1 MVEKNEHSGSGRA
14 RSGSYRSIVF
24 LTLVLLVLGVIAY
37 LGAQFWLYQ
46 PQPMN
51 APRAEGAASARS
63 GQQKDM
69 GPTVDLSEFLVN
81 IISED
86 NSHYLRASMTIEL
99 SNPAAQEELIRRMPQ
114 VRDAILL
121 LISNKTFEELYDLQ
135 GKMQLKAEI
144 RLAVDELISTG
155 EVTSVY
161 LTDFIVQ

>member
-1 MVEKNEHSGSGRA
+1 MFENNEHNGSRKV
-14 RSGSYRSIVF
+14 RSGSYRTIVF
-24 LTLVLLVLGVIAY
+24 LTLVILILGVIAY
-37 LGAQFWLYQ
+37 LGAQFWLAQ
-46 PQPMN
+46 PRPMN
-51 APRAEGAASARS
+51 APRAEGAVSARS

-99 SNPAAQEELIRRMPQ
+99 SSAAAQEELIRRMPQ